1 LEPEVKTTPIL
12 LAAVLAV
19 GCTRLES
26 DIIGQYSKGVCA
38 LTDTLAIPDTV
49 TVASYNMSIGYEVES
64 LIASDLDNDTVA
76 WHQAHRIL
84 DQYLASLPVER
95 VQAMAKSIRASCP
108 DLVGLQETER
118 LWVSRGRSDVPALP
132 FLDSL
137 LSYLAQNATPDCPA
151 RYAAIASPLNATSRH
166 AAPADSVRY
175 PALDLSFEEGNA
187 ILYRADDWSVSGDT
201 QATLFSDYLQTSI
214 LGQMMPSARALQQA
228 SFLHVR
234 GGRRVPYQVWNT
246 HLEVLRGVR
255 ENQSAELA
263 NIASSNCD
271 RTLHPGQILMG
282 DLNDSAGSRTMNNLT
297 QSWQDMWVLGR
308 GTGEGLTCCA
318 SDGRL
323 AVVTSPTGGKSR
335 RIDYVLSQGADT
347 AWGLDH
353 PLDSAVTTPT
363 GAVFPSDHNMVLGRL
378 RFRIPAR

>member
-1 LEPEVKTTPIL
+1 MTARFLIPV
-12 LAAVLAV
+12 LAGLAAV

-26 DIIGQYSKGVCA
+26 DITGQFSKGVCA

-84 DQYLASLPVER
+84 DQYKASLPVER
-95 VQAMAKSIRASCP
+95 VQAMAEAIRARCP

-118 LWVSRGRSDVPALP
+118 LKVTKGRTDIPDLP

-137 LSYLAQNATPDCPA
+137 LGYLARNATPECPA
-151 RYAAIASPLNATSRH
+151 RYRAISSPLNTTTRH
-166 AAPADSVRY
+166 AAPPDSLRY

-187 ILYRADDWSVSGDT
+187 ILYDADAWTVAGDT
-201 QATLFSDYLQTSI
+201 LTTRFSDYLQTSI

-228 SFLHVR
+228 AFWHVR

-282 DLNDSAGSRTMNNLT
+282 DLNDSAGSRTLNNLT
-297 QSWQDMWVLGR
+297 QSWQDLWTLGR
-308 GTGEGLTCCA
+308 GAGEGLTCCA

-323 AVVTSPTGGKSR
+323 AVVASPTGGKSR

-347 AWGLDH
+347 AWGLAH
-353 PLDSAVTTPT
+353 PLDSAVATPA